1 MSSISKNGNR
11 DGDLRRGTCEKKSTP
26 WQLKKKKTNIC
37 LILKRKCCR
46 LPADCSNAF
55 HPCIPPMLQ
64 FKAVILQV
72 PAEGSNSS
80 ISWKRLRNADPS
92 VPPLPANSETEDE
105 AEQPVLSKPS
115 KARSTLSNT
124 VFSLP
129 SNVSL
134 TPKLPL

>member
-1 MSSISKNGNR
+1 
-11 DGDLRRGTCEKKSTP
+11 
-26 WQLKKKKTNIC
+26 
-37 LILKRKCCR
+37 
-46 LPADCSNAF
+46 
-55 HPCIPPMLQ
+55 MLQ

-92 VPPLPANSETEDE
+92 VPPLPAHSETEDE